1 MPKLLQFLCPK
12 RLAAFAAAVLLAPAA
27 WADSAPAPVA
37 AARGL
42 PAISVV
48 PASQAVLVDRVYAS
62 GLAGPVETV
71 EVQPRISGYAVE
83 SVEAEVGDLVAE
95 GQVLARLSSAEL
107 VLLRSQIEAQ
117 IASAEA
123 AIAQAEAQRVQAASA
138 SDEAG
143 RVLARASALRGTG
156 NVSQAA
162 LDQAEAGAISAK
174 AMLSVAEQGLKA
186 ALAQKNVLEAQ
197 LADNA
202 LRMQRT
208 DVVAPVAGEI
218 SEKSVTIGAIATSG
232 GVPMFKIVKDA
243 ALEVMADVAEQDIL
257 KLKPGQPASLRFVG
271 ASGRVA
277 GTVRLVEPQVDKQTR
292 LGRVRIALD
301 ATADVRSGM
310 FAEAEIRVAER
321 ETLAVPV
328 SATSANDE
336 AVLVLKV
343 VDGVVRVVPVTTG
356 IRDGALIE
364 VMGGLEAGETVV
376 LKAGSFV
383 RDGDRINPV
392 AAAAGA
398 SPSAAKPVIAGAALS
413 ERAEAGQ
420 ARSGAS
426 PAK

>member
-1 MPKLLQFLCPK
+1 MPNRLPTFRPMPFAMRCAIN
-12 RLAAFAAAVLLAPAA
+12 LAALSVVTFTVAGAA
-27 WADSAPAPVA
+27 WADSAAAPASVP
-37 AARGL
+37 RGL

-48 PASQAVLVDRVYAS
+48 PAGHVVLVDRVYAS

-83 SVEAEVGDLVAE
+83 SVEAEVGDLVQE

-138 SDEAG
+138 ADEAG
-143 RVLARASALRGTG
+143 RVLTRATALRGGG

-162 LDQAEAGAISAK
+162 LDQADAAAISAR

-186 ALAQKNVLEAQ
+186 AAAQKNVLQAQ

-218 SEKSVTIGAIATSG
+218 TDKSVTIGAIATSG

-243 ALEVMADVAEQDIL
+243 ALEVMADVAEQDVL
-257 KLKPGQPASLRFVG
+257 KLKPGQSVSLRFVG

-277 GTVRLVEPQVDKQTR
+277 GTVRLVEPQVDKLTR

-343 VDGVVRVVPVTTG
+343 VDGVVQVVPITTG
-356 IRDGALIE
+356 IRDGAQIE
-364 VMGGLEAGETVV
+364 VLEGLSEGDSVV

-392 AAAAGA
+392 AG
-398 SPSAAKPVIAGAALS
+398 PSAALPLSAPPVIAGAA
-413 ERAEAGQ
+413 Q
-420 ARSGAS
+420 A
-426 PAK
+426 K